1 MRRRLYFDYSSA
13 ENSYIIQEDGSSIFR
28 INGNTLKFVSLEF
41 YNGVYAGNKSTA
53 IDFENKIADNS
64 SDPLKK
70 GRYIFDWIK
79 EIFKAIEEELPNQK
93 EESQYDE
100 QGEEDN
106 NLSLIGE
113 IPSDSKKIIP
123 LFDWPACAGDGF
135 YFDQNNVPFEMIE
148 VDKQDAD
155 YAVKISGRSMEPT
168 IKDGSVVMVK
178 QVDVLSNGDIG
189 IFIINGEVMCKRYFI
204 DEAGII
210 LKPDNQSGDFSNI
223 AVSETDWVVQGKVIC
238 W

>member
-1 MRRRLYFDYSSA
+1 MKRRLYFDYLPT
-13 ENSYIIQEDGSSIFR
+13 ENSYIIQEDGKSIFR
-28 INGNTLKFVSLEF
+28 IDGNTLKFVSLEF

-53 IDFENKIADNS
+53 IDFENKITDIS

-79 EIFKAIEEELPNQK
+79 EIFKAIEAELPNQK

-106 NLSLIGE
+106 SLIGE
-113 IPSDSKKIIP
+113 TPSGFKKKIP
-123 LFDWPACAGDGF
+123 LFDLPACAGDGF
-135 YFDQNNVPFEMIE
+135 YLDQNNVPSEMIE

-155 YAVKISGRSMEPT
+155 YAVKISGKSMEPT

-189 IFIINGEVMCKRYFI
+189 IFIINGEVMCKRYII
-204 DEAGII
+204 DESGII
-210 LKPDNQSGDFSNI
+210 LKPDNQSCNYSNI
-223 AVSETDWVVQGKVIC
+223 AVSETDWVVQGKVIY